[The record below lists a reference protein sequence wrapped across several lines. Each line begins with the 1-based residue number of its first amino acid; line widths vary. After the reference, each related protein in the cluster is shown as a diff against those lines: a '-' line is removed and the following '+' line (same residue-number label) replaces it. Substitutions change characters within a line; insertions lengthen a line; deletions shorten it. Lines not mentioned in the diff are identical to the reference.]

1 MVFVFFASFSVIFFS
16 SFSVYIAYFRFHM
29 LQNFEHLVFLALDVL
44 SYYNKDAL
52 RNQNKAIS
60 KGNIISK

>member
-1 MVFVFFASFSVIFFS
+1 MVFIFFASFSVIFFS
-16 SFSVYIAYFRFHM
+16 SFSVYIAYLRFHM
-29 LQNFEHLVFLALDVL
+29 LQNFEHLVFLALDVF

-52 RNQNKAIS
+52 RNQNKAIN